1 MPTRDDEGMPD
12 AYGIDVEERAGVLVL
27 VQQPCG

>member
-1 MPTRDDEGMPD
+1 MPD

>member
-1 MPTRDDEGMPD
+1 MPD

-27 VQQPCG
+27 VQQPCGWSTVA